1 MTLEH
6 PRLPWEFRM
15 NIYVFP
21 AGLEDCTITQT
32 PPASKIPVNW
42 GDVPADEQIEY
53 YGGADGYAYDQT
65 Y

>member
-1 MTLEH
+1 
-6 PRLPWEFRM
+6 M

-32 PPASKIPVNW
+32 APASKVPINW
-42 GDVPADEQIEY
+42 DEVPMEQLEYPAEEY
-53 YGGADGYAYDQT
+53 YENYEQT